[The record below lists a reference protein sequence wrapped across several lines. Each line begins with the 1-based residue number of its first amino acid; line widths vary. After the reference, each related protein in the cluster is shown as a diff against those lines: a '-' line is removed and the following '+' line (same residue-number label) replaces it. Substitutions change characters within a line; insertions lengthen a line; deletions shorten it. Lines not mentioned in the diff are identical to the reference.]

1 MLHVI
6 VWWLIVQVFAMA
18 ALPLAFRLFRHLPD
32 RGYALA
38 KPLGLLLVT
47 YLFWLL
53 GMLGFLRNTAGSIVF
68 CLVVVAIASAYFY
81 FQQRNDS
88 LSLPDFWRTHW
99 KVILVTE
106 ALFLVGFALWALY
119 RAYNPDI
126 SATEKPMEFAFLN
139 GILRSERFPPLD
151 PWLSGFAISYYYF
164 GYVMMAVLT
173 RLAAVPSSVA
183 FNLGIALLFAWTLTG
198 AFSVMY
204 NLVSA
209 FQRRG
214 GTGPVTV
221 PAHGAAIGFGLL
233 AAWVTAVAGNLE
245 GFFEA
250 LHSRGLGSEAFWNW
264 LDVKNLAS
272 ATVTGHWYPTDNWWW
287 WRASRVIHDR
297 DFLGNSVEVIDE
309 FPFFSFMLGDM
320 HPHVLALPFVLL
332 AVGLALN
339 LMLSSLGTQASRP
352 PDSSPQ
358 NWLEHLFGEAWWV
371 FIAYALCIGAIGF
384 LNTWDFP
391 IYFVIV
397 LGAYAMRRHAISPD
411 RWFTDTLIVGL
422 AMGFLCLIFYLPFY
436 VSFQSQAGGILPNL
450 LFSTRWQ
457 QFTLMFGLQ
466 LFMLIGLLASRW
478 GEVWRC
484 VCRAQGVHAR
494 FTLARD
500 TVVLWW
506 GLFIG
511 AFVVMLLFL
520 IPLFVTRHGRAFL
533 ESVRGSEA
541 VRQAV
546 GDLPWHELLLRLLAF
561 RLASP
566 WTAFGMALL
575 LAVVV
580 MLLIKGIGQPRADR
594 PAPCLA
600 QPGTT
605 FVLWLALIGLALAFS
620 VEFVYL
626 RDTFGTRMNTVFKFY
641 YQAWVLLSLSGTYGV
656 FYVFNAGRGLGYGDA
671 DTKADRATP
680 WLVLRALWVLGLFGL
695 FAMSAVYPVL
705 ASYNKADGFQGP
717 PTLDGVAY
725 MAVHRPDDHA
735 AIRWLNENVAG
746 APVILEATGGS
757 YTEYA
762 RVSSQTGLPTLLGW
776 GGHELQWRGNYDE
789 AGRREPDID
798 ALYSSFD
805 PNLTLTLLDK
815 YGIKYVYVGPLER
828 QKYPPAALAKFDQLL
843 DVAYRNNSVTIYQY
857 RPK

>member
-6 VWWLIVQVFAMA
+6 TWWLIVQVFGAA

-38 KPLGLLLVT
+38 KPLGLLLIT

-53 GMLGFLRNTAGSIVF
+53 SMLGFLRNTAGSIVF
-68 CLVVVAIASAYFY
+68 CLVAVAITSAYLY
-81 FQQRNDS
+81 FQQRNEGP
-88 LSLPDFWRTHW
+88 SLPSFLRTHW
-99 KVILVTE
+99 KVVLVTE
-106 ALFLVGFALWALY
+106 LLFLIGFAVWAMY

-173 RLAAVPSSVA
+173 RLTAVPSSVA

-198 AFSVMY
+198 AFSAVY
-204 NLVSA
+204 NLAAA
-209 FQRRG
+209 FQRREH
-214 GTGPVTV
+214 PEQV
-221 PAHGAAIGFGLL
+221 PTPAPGAAMGFGLL
-233 AAWVTAVAGNLE
+233 AAWVTTVAGNLE

-250 LHSRGLGSEAFWNW
+250 LHSRGLLPESFWHW
-264 LDVKNLAS
+264 LDVKNLAG
-272 ATVTGHWYPTDNWWW
+272 ATVTGQWYPTDNWWW

-309 FPFFSFMLGDM
+309 FPFFSFLLSDM

-339 LMLSSLGTQASRP
+339 LMLGAVTAQASSGARASRP
-352 PDSSPQ
+352 PASR
-358 NWLEHLFGEAWWV
+358 WLEHLFGEAWWV

-384 LNTWDFP
+384 LNTWDLP
-391 IYFVIV
+391 IYFVV
-397 LGAYAMRRHAISPD
+397 MLGAYAIRRRASSPES
-411 RWFTDTLIVGL
+411 WLTDTVVLGL
-422 AMGFLCLIFYLPFY
+422 LMGVLCLILYLPFY

-457 QFTLMFGLQ
+457 QFVLMFGLQ
-466 LFMLIGLLASRW
+466 LFMLIGLLSVRW
-478 GEVWRC
+478 AEVWRC
-484 VCRAQGVHAR
+484 VGRDRGVPAQFR
-494 FTLARD
+494 LARD
-500 TVVLWW
+500 TVALWW

-511 AFVVMLLFL
+511 AFGVMLLFL
-520 IPLFVTRHGRAFL
+520 VPLFITRHGRAFL
-533 ESVRGSEA
+533 EGVRANEA
-541 VRQAV
+541 VRQVV

-566 WTAFGMALL
+566 WTAFAMALL

-580 MLLIKGIGQPRADR
+580 MLLLKGSGQPQADR
-594 PAPCLA
+594 PDPCLA
-600 QPGTT
+600 QSSTT
-605 FVLWLALIGLALAFS
+605 FALWLALIGLALAFS

-641 YQAWVLLSLSGTYGV
+641 YQAWVLLSLSGVYGL
-656 FYVFNAGRGLGYGDA
+656 FYIFSARYRPTGQRI
-671 DTKADRATP
+671 
-680 WLVLRALWVLGLFGL
+680 LRVLWVAGIVVL
-695 FAMSAVYPVL
+695 FAISAVYPLL
-705 ASYNKADGFQGP
+705 ASYSKADGFRGP
-717 PTLDGVAY
+717 PALDGVAY
-725 MAVHRPDDHA
+725 MAVHRPDDYD
-735 AIRWLNENVAG
+735 AIRWLNENVVG

-789 AGRREPDID
+789 AGRREPDIE
-798 ALYSSFD
+798 ALYGNFD

-815 YGIKYVYVGPLER
+815 YGIKYVYVGYLER

-843 DVAYRNNSVTIYQY
+843 DVAYQNDGVTIYEY